1 MATLRQIRYQAAK
14 SALRIPLVWLRHR
27 GLEPRDMF
35 VASYPRSGST
45 WLRFLLY
52 EILTRHDAGFD
63 DVNRYI
69 PDVGLHG
76 SAVPL
81 LPNGGRL
88 IKTHEAYRPDY
99 KRALYIVRDVRDVA
113 LSEYAYQKAQ
123 GWIRCSFQE
132 FLSAFVRGTVN
143 GYGSWEGHVR
153 GWLESPLAAAG
164 DLLLVRYSDL
174 RGNTKA
180 GLSRITQFLGVNVD
194 LKTIEQAIQHNN
206 VQNMRKKE
214 DRTPQIGYDP
224 RTKSIAEDKRFVRS
238 GGVGGWRER
247 LTPAQAEILL
257 QRAGR
262 MLARLGFE
270 DDGAPGAS
278 PVPRAVSSAD

>member
-1 MATLRQIRYQAAK
+1 MRQIRYWAAK
-14 SALRIPLVWLRHR
+14 SELRIPLVWLRHR
-27 GLEPRDMF
+27 GLDPKDTF

-45 WLRFLLY
+45 WLRFLLF
-52 EILTRHDAGFD
+52 EILTKCEASFD

-76 SAVPL
+76 TAVPL
-81 LPNGGRL
+81 MPNGGRV

-123 GWIRCSFQE
+123 GWISCTFQE
-132 FLSAFVRGTVN
+132 FLNAFVRGTVN
-143 GYGSWEGHVR
+143 GYGSWEEHVR
-153 GWLESPLAAAG
+153 GWLESPLAAG
-164 DLLLVRYSDL
+164 GNLILVRYSDL
-174 RGNTKA
+174 RRNTKA
-180 GLSRITQFLGVNVD
+180 SLSRIIDFLGVDVD
-194 LKTIEQAIQHNN
+194 KQIVEQAIHHNS

-224 RTKSIAEDKRFVRS
+224 RTKSIDEDKRFVRS
-238 GGVGGWRER
+238 GVVGGWRER
-247 LTPAQAEILL
+247 LTPAQAEFVL

-262 MLARLGFE
+262 MLAQLGFE
-270 DDGAPGAS
+270 EDGASGAS
-278 PVPRAVSSAD
+278 AVPRAASGAD

>member
-1 MATLRQIRYQAAK
+1 MASVRQIRYQAAK
-14 SALRIPLVWLRHR
+14 SELRIPLVWLRHR
-27 GLEPRDMF
+27 GLDPKDTF

-45 WLRFLLY
+45 WLRFLLF
-52 EILTRHDAGFD
+52 EILTKCDAGFD

-69 PDVGLHG
+69 PDVGQHG
-76 SAVPL
+76 TAVPL
-81 LPNGGRL
+81 LPKGGRV

-123 GWIRCSFQE
+123 GWITCAFEE
-132 FLSAFVRGTVN
+132 FLDAFVRGTVN
-143 GYGSWEGHVR
+143 GYGSWHEHVR
-153 GWLESPLAAAG
+153 GWLESPLAASG

-174 RGNTKA
+174 RKDTKA
-180 GLSRITQFLGVNVD
+180 SLSRITGFLGVDVD
-194 LKTIEQAIQHNN
+194 PHIMEQAIHHNN

-238 GGVGGWRER
+238 GVVGGWRER
-247 LTPAQAEILL
+247 LTPAQAEVLL

-262 MLARLGFE
+262 TLARLGFE
-270 DDGAPGAS
+270 EGEASGAS
-278 PVPRAVSSAD
+278 AVPRAVSSAD